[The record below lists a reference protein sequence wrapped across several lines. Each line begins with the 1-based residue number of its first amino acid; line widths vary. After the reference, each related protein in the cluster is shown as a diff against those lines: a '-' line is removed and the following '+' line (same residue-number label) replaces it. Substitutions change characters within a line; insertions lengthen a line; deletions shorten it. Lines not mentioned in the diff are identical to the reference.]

1 MNVKIRKIVENMH
14 RHRTCAE
21 WRQGACS
28 HNQQATRSS
37 AHEELWQKKTM
48 TSAKV
53 TRSHASNHIMHN
65 IVLPQGSPRK
75 RRYWTRGGAE
85 IRHETVH
92 GGTVDEINC
101 CGVIFWAWEWWLVT
115 LLEVFKNARPSI
127 HLLCQHM
134 TITRLGRFWIPWII
148 SLLVEN

>member
-1 MNVKIRKIVENMH
+1 MNVKIRKIVGNMH

-21 WRQGACS
+21 WRQGARS
-28 HNQQATRSS
+28 HNQQAARSS
-37 AHEELWQKKTM
+37 AHEELWQNKPWRAQKLQDHMQAIISCT
-48 TSAKV
+48 
-53 TRSHASNHIMHN
+53 IF
-65 IVLPQGSPRK
+65 LPQGSPRK

-92 GGTVDEINC
+92 GGTVDESDC